1 MSQTRLVDAAHSR
14 GRQERCAESVVR
26 AAMNRLGKAGAVLLA
41 PALVKMTKLTSLD
54 LSCMHIAS
62 AAIECG
68 SRVVE
73 FFGLSR
79 RLSAEWV
86 MCGTARFCLR
96 AVYEG
101 PDWLQ
106 TVVSERRGWRC

>member
-1 MSQTRLVDAAHSR
+1 M
-14 GRQERCAESVVR
+14 VR

-41 PALVKMTKLTSLD
+41 PALVTMTKLTSLD
-54 LSCMHIAS
+54 LSRMHIAS

-68 SRVVE
+68 SRVADA
-73 FFGLSR
+73 FSGLTR

-106 TVVSERRGWRC
+106 TVALERRGWRC